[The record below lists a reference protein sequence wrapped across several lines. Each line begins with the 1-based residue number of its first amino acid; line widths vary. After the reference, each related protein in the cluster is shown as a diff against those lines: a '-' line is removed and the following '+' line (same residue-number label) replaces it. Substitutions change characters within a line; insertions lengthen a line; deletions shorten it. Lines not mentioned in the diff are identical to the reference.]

1 MIKTQMAK
9 IYSKWDDLPEYKTHF
24 SAGADLRAFIEGMPE
39 AAGNKVRLQPMQ
51 RLLIPTGIW
60 IEIPE
65 GYEGDVRMRSGLSIK
80 EGMGVV
86 NGVGTIDSDYR
97 GEIKVIAINLS
108 DQPITIKHG
117 DRIAQL
123 VVLPYLR
130 LDFDR
135 VNNLWDLDLT
145 ERGTGGFGSTGKE

>member
-1 MIKTQMAK
+1 MIKTQIAK

-24 SAGADLRAFIEGMPE
+24 SAGADLRASIIGMSE
-39 AAGNKVRLQPMQ
+39 AAGDRIMLHPMK
-51 RLLIPTGIW
+51 RVLIPTGIW
-60 IEIPE
+60 VEIPE
-65 GYEGDVRMRSGLSIK
+65 GYEGDIRMRSGLSIK

-86 NGVGTIDSDYR
+86 NGVGTVDSDYR
-97 GEIKVIAINLS
+97 GEIKVIAINFS
-108 DQPITIKHG
+108 DQPIVIKHG

-135 VNNLWDLDLT
+135 VNNLWDLALT